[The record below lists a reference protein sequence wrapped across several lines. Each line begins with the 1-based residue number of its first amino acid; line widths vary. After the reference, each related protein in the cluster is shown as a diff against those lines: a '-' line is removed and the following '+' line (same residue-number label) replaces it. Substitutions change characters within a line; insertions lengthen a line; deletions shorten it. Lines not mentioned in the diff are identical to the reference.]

1 MADEH
6 GDYFSNA
13 IDSAKV
19 TNLVEKDFEKHPSVE
34 SIRKAYQGLQ
44 YGFNEIGSGEVENEL
59 KMIKS
64 NKATRWDVNCQ
75 RSSTLLK
82 KSLQHRLLER
92 EIGQTRGNGFLF
104 KKGDKTNRGNYRPT
118 TVLNSID
125 KVSESL
131 PSNQITKTMD
141 PDL

>member
-13 IDSAKV
+13 IDNAKV

-34 SIRKAYQGLQ
+34 SIRQAYQGLQ

-64 NKATRWDVNCQ
+64 NKATRWDANCQ
-75 RSSTLLK
+75 RSSTLLN
-82 KSLQHRLLER
+82 KSLQDRLLER
-92 EIGQTRGNGFLF
+92 EIGQTRGKWVFF
-104 KKGDKTNRGNYRPT
+104 SRKEIKPT
-118 TVLNSID
+118 G
-125 KVSESL
+125 E
-131 PSNQITKTMD
+131 IT
-141 PDL
+141 DLQQF

>member
-34 SIRKAYQGLQ
+34 SIRQAYQGLQ

-75 RSSTLLK
+75 RSSTLLN
-82 KSLQHRLLER
+82 KSLQHRLLET
-92 EIGQTRGNGFLF
+92 EIGQTRGKWVFF
-104 KKGDKTNRGNYRPT
+104 SRKEIKPT
-118 TVLNSID
+118 G
-125 KVSESL
+125 E
-131 PSNQITKTMD
+131 IT
-141 PDL
+141 DLQQF